1 MMTTPLRGAVAVA
14 YALLLLLLLASASSA
29 SSSSSFLGRYRRS
42 ASLDRATGIAS
53 SKESSAVPIA
63 SRLFQRALVGAWR
76 GAGSEDPSTTNADE
90 NDDDGAE
97 DDSSSAAL
105 LKWVE
110 RWAQQYP
117 TWLCSGSV
125 TGGLLR
131 AVLLVEEA
139 PGGSNNNKKA
149 NKPQQPPQRTQRSA
163 HRRTGKEAVEIRTRI
178 GNVHLLTFGPCRM
191 SQRITYRESLSSNGD
206 GGKEGSVRSRKTSD
220 GRHHVL
226 TSHCTVALPVTG
238 GILALSPPPG
248 RGGRHSMERGALLFS
263 LKKQWWVVDVS
274 TAEAGS
280 KDDDDDNAV
289 DATTVAARKKKRDPA
304 GLRLQLSSALTG
316 YRPALAGVSLPI
328 PHWRKAL
335 YLNTQAALHGYIM
348 WRFHRFG
355 WAGANL
361 IGGGKEE

>member
-14 YALLLLLLLASASSA
+14 YALLLLLLLLPSASA
-29 SSSSSFLGRYRRS
+29 SSSSFLGRYRRS

-76 GAGSEDPSTTNADE
+76 GAGSEDPSTTNNA
-90 NDDDGAE
+90 DDDDDGGAE

-105 LKWVE
+105 LTWVE

-131 AVLLVEEA
+131 AVILVEEA
-139 PGGSNNNKKA
+139 PGGNNKKA
-149 NKPQQPPQRTQRSA
+149 KKPQHQQRTQRSY

-178 GNVHLLTFGPCRM
+178 GNVHLLTFGPCHM
-191 SQRITYRESLSSNGD
+191 SQRITYRESLSSENSG

-220 GRHHVL
+220 GRPVL
-226 TSHCTVALPVTG
+226 TSHCTVVLPVTG
-238 GILALSPPPG
+238 GILVALPPR
-248 RGGRHSMERGALLFS
+248 RGNRKNKERGALLFS
-263 LKKQWWVVDVS
+263 LKKQQQQQRVVDAS
-274 TAEAGS
+274 TAQDARN
-280 KDDDDDNAV
+280 DDDAAF
-289 DATTVAARKKKRDPA
+289 DATTVAATREKKRDPA
-304 GLRLQLSSALTG
+304 GLRLQLSTALTG

-355 WAGANL
+355 WAGASL
-361 IGGGKEE
+361 IGGGKGE

>member
-1 MMTTPLRGAVAVA
+1 MTTPLRGGAGAVA
-14 YALLLLLLLASASSA
+14 YTLLLLLLLPSSSASASA
-29 SSSSSFLGRYRRS
+29 SSSSFLGRYRRS

-63 SRLFQRALVGAWR
+63 SRLFQRALVGTWR
-76 GAGSEDPSTTNADE
+76 GAALASGDPSTTNNADE
-90 NDDDGAE
+90 EDDDGAE
-97 DDSSSAAL
+97 DGSSSAAL
-105 LKWVE
+105 LTWVE

-131 AVLLVEEA
+131 AVILVEEA
-139 PGGSNNNKKA
+139 PGGSNKKKA
-149 NKPQQPPQRTQRSA
+149 SKQQPPQQTQR
-163 HRRTGKEAVEIRTRI
+163 RTWKEAVEIRTRI

-191 SQRITYRESLSSNGD
+191 SQRITYRESLSCENGG
-206 GGKEGSVRSRKTSD
+206 GGKEGSVRRRKTSD
-220 GRHHVL
+220 GRPVL
-226 TSHCTVALPVTG
+226 TSHCTVVVPVTG
-238 GILALSPPPG
+238 GILALPPR
-248 RGGRHSMERGALLFS
+248 RGNRKNKERGALLFS
-263 LKKQWWVVDVS
+263 LKKQRWVVDVS

-280 KDDDDDNAV
+280 KDDDDDDNAV
-289 DATTVAARKKKRDPA
+289 DATTVAAREKKRDPA
-304 GLRLQLSSALTG
+304 GLRLQLSTALTG

-361 IGGGKEE
+361 IGEGE